1 MDKNPKPGYKF
12 LVRGLLGDKNLICML
27 THGQIWS
34 ALDALATRYDLTP
47 SALAKRAG
55 LDATTFNKSKRVT
68 ADGRKRWPNTESL
81 AKVLDATGATVDEFL
96 SLMTEVDSG
105 RRVPMKLI
113 PLIGLAQA
121 GAGGIFDDAGFPA
134 GVGWDEVEFPEV
146 SDDNA
151 YALEITGDSMLPV
164 YRDGD
169 TVIVAPNA
177 GVRRGDRVVV
187 KTKEGEV
194 MAKVLLRQT
203 AHHIELLSFNPEH
216 PDRSIELS
224 DVDWI
229 ARIVW
234 ASQ

>member
-1 MDKNPKPGYKF
+1 
-12 LVRGLLGDKNLICML
+12 ML
-27 THGQIWS
+27 THGQIWG
-34 ALDALATRYDLTP
+34 ALDALAARYDLTA

-68 ADGRKRWPNTESL
+68 PDGRKRWPNTESL
-81 AKVLDATGATVDEFL
+81 AKVLAATGATVDEFL
-96 SLMTEVDSG
+96 GLMTEVETG
-105 RRVPMKLI
+105 RRGPMRLI
-113 PLIGLAQA
+113 PLLGLAQA
-121 GAGGIFDDAGFPA
+121 GDGGIFDDAGFPV
-134 GVGWDEVEFPEV
+134 GSGWDEVAFPEV

-187 KTKEGEV
+187 KTTEGEV
-194 MAKVLLRQT
+194 MAKVLVRQT
-203 AHHIELLSFNPEH
+203 AHHIELASFNPEH
-216 PDRSIELS
+216 PDRTLDMA